1 MITVEEASS
10 IIQSNL
16 FKPRE
21 ISVPLDQCNG
31 MTLAE
36 PIHADRDFPPF
47 DRVMMDG
54 VAIASKSFYSDQRN
68 FTIEGVQMAG
78 MPQLTLNDPSKCIE
92 VMTGAV
98 LPKNTDAVIRYE
110 DVTIENRV
118 VSINSDTVES
128 MQNVHLQ
135 GMDSAKDTV
144 LIRNGTKISTAEI
157 GILATVGKG
166 EVMVYAPP
174 KVAIVSTGDELV
186 SVREIPKEYQIRQSN
201 SHVLKAAL
209 MGMGIEATI
218 FHIIDEQAQMNKA
231 MDKIFTEHDVMI
243 LSGGVS
249 KGRKD
254 FVPEVLNELGVKKL
268 FHGVKQRPGKPFWF
282 GTREDNKTVFALP
295 GNPVSTF
302 MCFYKY
308 IKPWINASLLVKEKA
323 EFGILNEG
331 FTFDKPMTY
340 FLQVKVSN
348 VDGQL
353 IATPVQ
359 GQGSGDL
366 GNLLLADGFLEL
378 EQTVSNF
385 SKGKVFPFIR
395 YRSA

>member
-21 ISVPLDQCNG
+21 ISVPLDQCIG

-47 DRVMMDG
+47 NRVMMDG
-54 VAIASKSFYSDQRN
+54 VAIASKTFFSDQRN
-68 FTIEGVQMAG
+68 YNIEGVQMAG
-78 MPQLTLNDPSKCIE
+78 MPQLTLNDPSNCIE
-92 VMTGAV
+92 VMTGAM

-110 DVTIENRV
+110 DVTIENKV
-118 VSINSDTVES
+118 AKINSDTIES

-135 GMDSAKDTV
+135 GMDIAKEAI
-144 LIRNGTKISTAEI
+144 LIEMGSKISTAEI
-157 GILATVGKG
+157 GILATVGKE
-166 EVMVYAPP
+166 EVMVYSPP
-174 KVAIVSTGDELV
+174 KVAIISTGDELV
-186 SVREIPKEYQIRQSN
+186 SVSEIPKDYQIRQSN

-209 MGMGIEATI
+209 MEMGIEATV
-218 FHIIDEQAQMNKA
+218 FHIIDEKAHMNKV
-231 MDKIFTEHDVMI
+231 MDKIFTEHDVII

-254 FVPEVLNELGVKKL
+254 FVPEVLNELSVQKL

-282 GTREDNKTVFALP
+282 GTRQDNKTVFALP

-308 IKPWINASLLVKEKA
+308 IKPWVNTSMLVKGNVEY
-323 EFGILNEG
+323 GILNED
-331 FTFDKPMTY
+331 FIFDKPMTY
-340 FLQVKVSN
+340 FLQVKMAN
-348 VDGQL
+348 VDGHL

-366 GNLLLADGFLEL
+366 ANLKLADGFLEL
-378 EQTVSNF
+378 EQTASNF

-395 YRSA
+395 YR